1 VYFVEAPPGD
11 PGLWT
16 VRGRELVTRAGC
28 IVCDPEVDGAALG
41 LPAERD
47 RVEVADPREETAARA
62 ARLVALAGRHAV
74 VVRLWASGA
83 LLSGRGT
90 GEALA
95 VSAAGL
101 PFEIVPGIPF
111 GLAAAA
117 YAGIPWARAEPAGT
131 DGASGIVLVS
141 VRDLRRLPGPV
152 WTPER
157 ENGPTLVCTTPTSE
171 LGAVCEALRA
181 SGWAPETPVV
191 CVTSATGS
199 LQRTV
204 SGTLADLP
212 ERLGPGGGSEPAVLV
227 AGGTAA
233 LGPAL
238 AWLERRPLFGR
249 RIVVTRSRAQ
259 QPELL
264 AALVERGAE
273 PIEFPTFRVVDA
285 PDPERLRA
293 AARSVHEYD
302 WVVFTSANGVQRL
315 WAAVRE
321 WGGDARAFGN
331 TRLAAIGPGTAAAL
345 AARGLHADVVPDQY
359 VAEGVLGA
367 LEGLGPWTGRRV
379 LLPRAAG
386 ARDVLP
392 KGLENWGAQVNE
404 VAAYATEADR
414 GDVERLREELQRG
427 RVDAITF
434 TASSTVR
441 NFVSAVGPEIDGA
454 AVAVIGPIT
463 ARTARELGLRVEIEA
478 REHTIPGLLDALCEH
493 FRPARTAA

>member
-1 VYFVEAPPGD
+1 MATPSRLGTVYFVEAPPGD

-16 VRGRELVTRAGC
+16 VRGRELVARAGS
-28 IVCDPEVDGAALG
+28 IVCDPEVDRASLSA
-41 LPAERD
+41 PEERD
-47 RVEVADPREETAARA
+47 RVEVADVREEPAARA
-62 ARLVALAGRHAV
+62 ARLATLARRHAV
-74 VVRLWASGA
+74 VVRLWAADA

-95 VSAAGL
+95 ASAAGL
-101 PFEIVPGIPF
+101 AFEIVPAIPC

-117 YAGIPWARAEPAGT
+117 YAGIPWARAESAGT
-131 DGASGIVLVS
+131 DGAAGIVLVS
-141 VRDLRRLPGPV
+141 VRDVRRLPGLV
-152 WTPER
+152 WTR
-157 ENGPTLVCTTPTSE
+157 ETGNGPTLVCTTPWSE

-181 SGWAPETPVV
+181 RGWASDTPAVA
-191 CVTSATGS
+191 VTGAAGS
-199 LQRTV
+199 SQRTV
-204 SGTLADLP
+204 SGTLEDLP
-212 ERLGPGGGSEPAVLV
+212 ERLQPGGGPEPAVLV

-259 QPELL
+259 QPEFL

-285 PDPERLRA
+285 PEPERLRA

-302 WVVFTSANGVQRL
+302 WVVFTSANGVERL

-321 WGGDARAFGN
+321 AGGDARVFGS

-345 AARGLHADVVPDQY
+345 AARGLHADLVPDEY

-414 GDVERLREELQRG
+414 GDVGRLREELHGG

-434 TASSTVR
+434 TASSTV
-441 NFVSAVGPEIDGA
+441 
-454 AVAVIGPIT
+454 
-463 ARTARELGLRVEIEA
+463 
-478 REHTIPGLLDALCEH
+478 
-493 FRPARTAA
+493 